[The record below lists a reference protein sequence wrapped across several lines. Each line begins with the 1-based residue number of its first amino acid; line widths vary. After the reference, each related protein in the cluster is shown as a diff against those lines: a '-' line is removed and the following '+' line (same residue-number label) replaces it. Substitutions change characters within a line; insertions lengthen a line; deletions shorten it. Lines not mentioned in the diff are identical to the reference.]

1 MAKRQRLGGLSLTA
15 AAPVTAGL
23 PSMPT
28 RAQETEMIVFAAA
41 SSKNAR
47 DAVNT
52 QRRQQTG
59 NTAVI
64 AYAASPA
71 PASQIAEGAPG
82 ATHEE
87 AAAVLACVRS
97 DKAKTVFEAQDV
109 TVSSQVRS

>member
-1 MAKRQRLGGLSLTA
+1 MAKRERLGGLSLTA

-41 SSKNAR
+41 SSKNAL
-47 DAVNT
+47 DAVYT

-64 AYAASPA
+64 SYAASPA
-71 PASQIAEGAPG
+71 PASITEGAPG
-82 ATHEE
+82 APHEE

-97 DKAKTVFEAQDV
+97 DKAKTVFEAQGV
-109 TVSSQVRS
+109 TVSSQGRS